1 MKGVLTVDSIEA
13 ACLRSRGGSHGS
25 WPWTRKM
32 LARADE
38 QFRGVW
44 RELTLDGEAAHDILL
59 PPHAGEPC
67 KGDLLTLVPDHGATV
82 RDAGVALTTLGDAYA
97 KNNATCAERIGFAT
111 DAPFT
116 ALVLCTAPLD
126 WEEYAKV
133 TARPGAC
140 YCVDGFHRLVAW
152 AAAGRL
158 TKDSRLGIWLAG

>member
-1 MKGVLTVDSIEA
+1 MDWIEEDS
-13 ACLRSRGGSHGS
+13 LKSRGGSHGS

-44 RELTLDGEAAHDILL
+44 RELTLDGEAALDILL
-59 PPHAGEPC
+59 PPHSGEPC
-67 KGDLLTLVPDHGATV
+67 KGDLLTLVPDQGATV
-82 RDAGVALTTLGDAYA
+82 REASAALLAIGDAYA
-97 KNNATCAERIGFAT
+97 RNNAACAERLGFASASPLT
-111 DAPFT
+111 R
-116 ALVLCTAPLD
+116 LILCTSPLD

-133 TARPGAC
+133 APQPGAL

-158 TKDSRLGIWLAG
+158 TKDATLTAWIAG

>member
-44 RELTLDGEAAHDILL
+44 RELTLDGEAALDIRL
-59 PPHAGEPC
+59 PHHAGEPC
-67 KGDLLTLVPDHGATV
+67 KGDLLTLVPDQGASV
-82 RDAGVALTTLGDAYA
+82 REAAAALTKLGDAYV
-97 KNNATCAERIGFAT
+97 KNNAACAERLGFAA

-116 ALVLCTAPLD
+116 PLVLCAAPLD

-133 TARPGAC
+133 APHPGAY
-140 YCVDGFHRLVAW
+140 YCIDGFHRLVAW

-158 TKDSRLGIWLAG
+158 RKDAAISAWIAG